1 MTSLPSPS
9 WPVVRRFDADH
20 LHRVSLPVGGIG
32 TGTIGF
38 GGRGDLRD
46 VEIANRPAKGFV
58 PDIASL
64 IVRVAGADRAPA
76 LKVLEG
82 PLDPSEYE
90 GSSGSPAHNHGLPRF
105 RQAEYL
111 TAYPFGRVQLTDP
124 HFPVAAA
131 VEAWNPFIPVDV
143 ESSSLPL
150 AVFDVTL
157 VNVTDEELSVSLAF
171 NLRNTLGAMR
181 RGAEAPVGHN
191 TLIEGAGYAGVHLQP
206 GEGGLPEDTG
216 DIAIAVV
223 DGQDVSR
230 RTNWAELTW
239 GGPALDFA
247 DDLLDDGA
255 LDERPAGV
263 RRPVG
268 SVCERR
274 TLQAGETTTVRL
286 LMSWRFPDRG
296 SWADAEPTVTNH
308 YTTLFDDSAS
318 VLSAVVPRLEDLRV
332 RTEEFVKAYWGSDL
346 PDVVKEAA
354 LANVS
359 TLRTQTCFRTDD
371 GRFFG
376 WEGCNDDVGCCSGSC
391 THVWNYEQATPF
403 LFGELA
409 RSMRE
414 VELEQATTD
423 SGFMS
428 FRVGLPL
435 ADSAQEW
442 QVAAADGQ
450 MGCIIKLYREW
461 RLSGDDAFLRRH
473 WPRARAALEFC
484 WVPGG
489 WDADVDGVMEGVQHN
504 TMDVEYHGPNPQ
516 MEVWYLA
523 ALRSAAAMATYVGD
537 DSFASKCTDLADRGR
552 DWTEANLFNG
562 DYYEHKVQTSDHA
575 APGLAISGL
584 TPALQLGA
592 GCLIDQLVGQF
603 LAHVAGLGHL
613 LDKEQMTTALRSV
626 VKFNRREGFF
636 DHNNVMRSYV
646 LGDET
651 AVLMA
656 SYPHGERPKEP
667 FSYFTEVMTGFEY
680 TLAAGLAYEGDID
693 EALRV
698 VADIRERYDGRRR
711 NPYDE
716 AECGHHYARAMASWG
731 MLLALS
737 TFHYDGVDQTMTIAS
752 GSQFFST
759 GDAWGTV
766 ATEGSEATLR
776 VLGGELTLSAL
787 TIPGVGSARLESK
800 ALAMGDSLEL
810 SLS

>member
-20 LHRVSLPVGGIG
+20 LHRVCLPVGGIG

-64 IVRVAGADRAPA
+64 FVRVAGNAMTPA

-82 PLDPSEYE
+82 PLDLSDYE

-105 RQAEYL
+105 RAAEYL
-111 TAYPFGRVQLTDP
+111 TAYPFGRVHLTDP
-124 HFPVAAA
+124 RFPVEAA

-143 ESSSLPL
+143 DSSSLPL

-157 VNVTDEELSVSLAF
+157 ANVSDADLSVSVVF

-181 RGAEAPVGHN
+181 LRADAPVGRN
-191 TLIEGAGYAGVHLQP
+191 RLIEGPGFTGVQLLP
-206 GEGGLPEDTG
+206 GASGLPEDTG

-223 DGQDVSR
+223 HGEDVSR

-239 GGPALDFA
+239 GGSPLDFA
-247 DDLLDDGA
+247 DDLLQDGA
-255 LDERPAGV
+255 LDERPVGV
-263 RRPVG
+263 RRPVA

-274 TLQAGETTTVRL
+274 SLAPGEATTIRL

-296 SWADAEPTVTNH
+296 SWSDAEPTVTNH
-308 YTTLFDDSAS
+308 YATVFDDSVS
-318 VLSAVVPRLEDLRV
+318 VLSDAAPRLDGLRSA
-332 RTEEFVKAYWGSDL
+332 TEEFVKAYWQSDL
-346 PDVVKEAA
+346 PAVVKEAA

-359 TLRTQTCFRTDD
+359 TLRTQTCFRTAD

-376 WEGCNDDVGCCSGSC
+376 WEGCNDSVGCCPGSC

-403 LFGELA
+403 LFGDLA

-435 ADSAQEW
+435 ADKAQDW

-450 MGCIIKLYREW
+450 MGCIVKLYREW
-461 RLSGDDAFLRRH
+461 RLSGDDSFLRRH

-523 ALRSAAAMATYVGD
+523 ALRSAAAMASYVGD
-537 DSFASKCTDLADRGR
+537 ESFAVKCADLADRGR

-626 VKFNRREGFF
+626 VRFNRREGFF

-656 SYPHGERPKEP
+656 SYPHGDRPKEP

-680 TLAAGLAYEGDID
+680 TLAAGLAYEGAVD

-698 VADIRERYDGRRR
+698 VADVRERYDGRRR

-731 MLLALS
+731 VLLALS
-737 TFHYDGVDQTMTIAS
+737 GFHYDGVDHAMTIAS
-752 GSQFFST
+752 GTHFFST

-766 ATEGSEATLR
+766 TTEAGESTVH
-776 VLGGELTLSAL
+776 VLGGELRLSAL
-787 TIPGVGSARLESK
+787 EIPGLGSATLDSK
-800 ALAMGDSLEL
+800 VLTKGDVVQLTL
-810 SLS
+810 T